1 MLDMIISRANV
12 VDHVLIAIR
21 VLTVLDSCHVVDAF
35 VLITQC
41 LAIPILH
48 ITVKN
53 HVDYAKLNVV
63 FI

>member
-12 VDHVLIAIR
+12 VDDVLILI
-21 VLTVLDSCHVVDAF
+21 LTVLVSCHVVHAF
-35 VLITQC
+35 VLITQW
-41 LAIPILH
+41 LAIPLLH